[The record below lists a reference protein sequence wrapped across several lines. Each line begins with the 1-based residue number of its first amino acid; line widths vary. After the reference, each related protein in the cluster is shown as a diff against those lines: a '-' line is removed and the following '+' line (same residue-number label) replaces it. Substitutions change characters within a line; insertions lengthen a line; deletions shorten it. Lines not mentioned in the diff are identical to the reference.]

1 MENEYKLKSAL
12 QKLTK
17 AQIYIGTRN
26 LTRADV
32 DSLDILSAAHSA
44 VRAEVELAT
53 MIRSYKEKRP

>member
-17 AQIYIGTRN
+17 AQIYVGTRN

-32 DSLDILSAAHSA
+32 DSLDILSAKA
-44 VRAEVELAT
+44 
-53 MIRSYKEKRP
+53 